1 LIASTNLRK
10 QSLHRRR
17 KRMNHGNFLGISYGG
32 ISQAHR
38 CVDLSCRPSGTS
50 ALISAWPSQDQ
61 AWVEARAAAYHVV
74 LTATLRPL
82 VLSAALCSVPS
93 AEVRM
98 NKERWFERSLV
109 REMSPWD
116 FWLVRI
122 QWHLVLDCSKKSAY
136 RLGGFLVS
144 LSALVA
150 KEKRALFNWLRCL
163 VMLIMCGLFPVTSRA
178 SYACLFPEP
187 SLSWGTLFLFVA
199 VRAPATAM
207 TLALRQHLQWY

>member
-1 LIASTNLRK
+1 
-10 QSLHRRR
+10 
-17 KRMNHGNFLGISYGG
+17 MNHGNFLVISYGG

-82 VLSAALCSVPS
+82 ALSAAPCSVPS
-93 AEVRM
+93 AEVHM
-98 NKERWFERSLV
+98 NKERWFEWSLV

-150 KEKRALFNWLRCL
+150 KEKRALFYWLRCL
-163 VMLIMCGLFPVTSRA
+163 VMLIICLNVACFL
-178 SYACLFPEP
+178 CLFVPQA
-187 SLSWGTLFLFVA
+187 FANV
-199 VRAPATAM
+199 
-207 TLALRQHLQWY
+207 LRDVVLICRCNDISSKTTSPTILTFRI